1 MIDGELLNSLQ
12 SSGIIDGYEY
22 TLRRLI
28 EANLPRE
35 NVYEKCAYFLLEYQ
49 KLILENNIRAKGL
62 QDFIDL
68 SEPPKKIEPAKPIKE
83 IVPNFPIT
91 LKSKLLYE
99 KENNTRSKSSQLVS
113 LTIDELIKNQLKLS
127 TKGISEQER
136 RNPKAYTDSF
146 AYFTEQE
153 NRKLKNGIMKTYPQY
168 KPFEFIPILEIRK
181 MNEEG
186 KTNTN
191 DNYNSNNNNV
201 FTGSYNNN
209 LSMGNL
215 NVENPYN
222 NPSRPSTENSQ
233 DIIKV
238 SKDFVEGIIN
248 ETKQSQGL

>member
-83 IVPNFPIT
+83 VVPNFPIT

-186 KTNTN
+186 KTNAN

>member
-49 KLILENNIRAKGL
+49 KLILDNNIRAKGL

-83 IVPNFPIT
+83 VVPNFPIT

-181 MNEEG
+181 MNG
-186 KTNTN
+186 RTFFLK
-191 DNYNSNNNNV
+191 
-201 FTGSYNNN
+201 
-209 LSMGNL
+209 
-215 NVENPYN
+215 
-222 NPSRPSTENSQ
+222 
-233 DIIKV
+233 
-238 SKDFVEGIIN
+238 
-248 ETKQSQGL
+248 